1 MHRVIIQ
8 DFTVKN
14 PVQMIG
20 YEAGIC
26 WGADVTDPIKNE
38 KRGWD
43 CIKSE
48 HGRTLEFP
56 QIYMTIKGYSA
67 RMMRELYTHIGGM
80 PTRLQESTRYIDYES
95 GFNYV
100 IPHTV
105 EANPEALNEYNAM
118 MNDILTHLQNLEN
131 MNIPREDTAMGLP
144 LGMES
149 GMVLRTN
156 LRNLIDM
163 SHQRMCSRAFWEFR
177 EFMCDLKN
185 ELSNYSDEWKEVVD
199 LTFKPKCEVRGYC
212 VEKKSCGRKPYV
224 KQ

>member
-1 MHRVIIQ
+1 
-8 DFTVKN
+8 
-14 PVQMIG
+14 
-20 YEAGIC
+20 
-26 WGADVTDPIKNE
+26 
-38 KRGWD
+38 
-43 CIKSE
+43 
-48 HGRTLEFP
+48 
-56 QIYMTIKGYSA
+56 
-67 RMMRELYTHIGGM
+67 
-80 PTRLQESTRYIDYES
+80 
-95 GFNYV
+95 
-100 IPHTV
+100 
-105 EANPEALNEYNAM
+105 M

>member
-100 IPHTV
+100 TPHTV

-149 GMVLRTN
+149 GMVIRTN

-163 SHQRMCSRAFWEFR
+163 SHQRMCSRAYWEFR
-177 EFMCDLKN
+177 EFMSELKN
-185 ELSNYSDEWKEVVD
+185 ELSNYSDEWKKVVD
-199 LTFKPKCEVRGYC
+199 FTFKPKCEVRGYC

-224 KQ
+224 EQ

>member
-1 MHRVIIQ
+1 MHNIIIQ

-67 RMMRELYTHIGGM
+67 RMMKQGSREAQV
-80 PTRLQESTRYIDYES
+80 P
-95 GFNYV
+95 
-100 IPHTV
+100 
-105 EANPEALNEYNAM
+105 
-118 MNDILTHLQNLEN
+118 
-131 MNIPREDTAMGLP
+131 
-144 LGMES
+144 
-149 GMVLRTN
+149 
-156 LRNLIDM
+156 
-163 SHQRMCSRAFWEFR
+163 
-177 EFMCDLKN
+177 
-185 ELSNYSDEWKEVVD
+185 
-199 LTFKPKCEVRGYC
+199 
-212 VEKKSCGRKPYV
+212 
-224 KQ
+224 

>member
-100 IPHTV
+100 TPHTV
-105 EANPEALNEYNAM
+105 KANPEALNEYNAM

-177 EFMCDLKN
+177 EFMDELKN
-185 ELSNYSDEWKEVVD
+185 ELGNYSAEWYEVVNFA
-199 LTFKPKCEVRGYC
+199 FKPKCEVRGYC
-212 VEKKSCGRKPYV
+212 VEKKSCSRKPYV
-224 KQ
+224 EQ

>member
-100 IPHTV
+100 TPHTV

-149 GMVLRTN
+149 GMVIRTN

-163 SHQRMCSRAFWEFR
+163 SHQRMCSRAYWEFR
-177 EFMCDLKN
+177 EFMSELKN

-199 LTFKPKCEVRGYC
+199 FTFKPKCEVRGYC
-212 VEKKSCGRKPYV
+212 VEKKSCGKMPCV
-224 KQ
+224 VQ

>member
-26 WGADVTDPIKNE
+26 WGADVTDPQKNE

-100 IPHTV
+100 TPHTV
-105 EANPEALNEYNAM
+105 KANPEALNEYNTM

-163 SHQRMCSRAFWEFR
+163 SHQRMCSRAYWEFR
-177 EFMCDLKN
+177 EFMNELKN
-185 ELSNYSDEWKEVVD
+185 ELGNYSAEWYEVVNFA
-199 LTFKPKCEVRGYC
+199 FKPKCEVRGYC
-212 VEKKSCGRKPYV
+212 VEKKSCGKMPCV
-224 KQ
+224 VQ

>member
-26 WGADVTDPIKNE
+26 WGADVTDPLKNE

-100 IPHTV
+100 TPHTV
-105 EANPEALNEYNAM
+105 KDNPEALNEYNAM

-177 EFMCDLKN
+177 EFMNELKN
-185 ELSNYSDEWKEVVD
+185 ELGNYSDEWRKVVD

-224 KQ
+224 EQ

>member
-1 MHRVIIQ
+1 MHELIIQ

-100 IPHTV
+100 TPHTI

-131 MNIPREDTAMGLP
+131 MDIPREDTAMGLP

-149 GMVLRTN
+149 GMVIRTN

-163 SHQRMCSRAFWEFR
+163 SHQRMCSRAYWEFR
-177 EFMCDLKN
+177 EFMSELKN

-199 LTFKPKCEVRGYC
+199 FTFKPKCEVRGYC

-224 KQ
+224 EQ

>member
-26 WGADVTDPIKNE
+26 WGADVTDPVKNE

-100 IPHTV
+100 TPHTV

-177 EFMCDLKN
+177 EFMNELKN
-185 ELSNYSDEWKEVVD
+185 ELSNYSDEWKKVLD

-224 KQ
+224 EQ

>member
-1 MHRVIIQ
+1 MQRVIIQ

-26 WGADVTDPIKNE
+26 WGADVTDPLKNE

-100 IPHTV
+100 TPHTV

-177 EFMCDLKN
+177 EFMNELKN
-185 ELSNYSDEWKEVVD
+185 ELGNYSDEWRKVVD

-224 KQ
+224 EQ

>member
-100 IPHTV
+100 TPHTV
-105 EANPEALNEYNAM
+105 KANPEALNEYNAM

-163 SHQRMCSRAFWEFR
+163 SHQRMCSRAYWEFR
-177 EFMCDLKN
+177 EFMNELKN
-185 ELSNYSDEWKEVVD
+185 ELGNYSAEWYEVVNFA
-199 LTFKPKCEVRGYC
+199 FKPKCEVRGYC
-212 VEKKSCGRKPYV
+212 VEKKSCGKMPCV
-224 KQ
+224 VQ

>member
-56 QIYMTIKGYSA
+56 QIYITIKGYSA

-100 IPHTV
+100 TPHTV

-149 GMVLRTN
+149 GMVIRTN

-163 SHQRMCSRAFWEFR
+163 SHQRMCSRAYWEFR
-177 EFMCDLKN
+177 EFMSELKN

-199 LTFKPKCEVRGYC
+199 FTFKPKCEVRGYC

-224 KQ
+224 EQ

>member
-100 IPHTV
+100 TPHTI

-131 MNIPREDTAMGLP
+131 MDIPREDTAMGLP

-149 GMVLRTN
+149 GMVIRTN

-163 SHQRMCSRAFWEFR
+163 SHQRMCSRAYWEFR
-177 EFMCDLKN
+177 EFMNELKN
-185 ELSNYSDEWKEVVD
+185 ELGNYSAEWYEVVNFA
-199 LTFKPKCEVRGYC
+199 FKPKCEVRGYC

-224 KQ
+224 EQ

>member
-1 MHRVIIQ
+1 MHKVIIQ

-177 EFMCDLKN
+177 EFMSDLKN

>member
-1 MHRVIIQ
+1 MQRVIIQ

-100 IPHTV
+100 TPHTV

-177 EFMCDLKN
+177 EFMNELKN
-185 ELSNYSDEWKEVVD
+185 ELGNYSDEWRKVVD

-224 KQ
+224 EQ

>member
-26 WGADVTDPIKNE
+26 WGADVTDPLKNE

-100 IPHTV
+100 TPHTV

-177 EFMCDLKN
+177 EFMNELKN
-185 ELSNYSDEWKEVVD
+185 ELGNYSAEWYEVVNFA
-199 LTFKPKCEVRGYC
+199 FKPKCEVRGYC

-224 KQ
+224 EQ

>member
-26 WGADVTDPIKNE
+26 WGADVTDPVKNE

-100 IPHTV
+100 TPHTI

-131 MNIPREDTAMGLP
+131 MDIPREDTAMGLP

-149 GMVLRTN
+149 GMVIRTN

-163 SHQRMCSRAFWEFR
+163 SHQRMCSRAYWEFR
-177 EFMCDLKN
+177 EFMNELKN
-185 ELSNYSDEWKEVVD
+185 ELGNYSAEWKEVVD
-199 LTFKPKCEVRGYC
+199 FTFKPKCEVRGYC

-224 KQ
+224 EQ

>member
-26 WGADVTDPIKNE
+26 WGADVTDPVKNE

-100 IPHTV
+100 TPHTV
-105 EANPEALNEYNAM
+105 KANPEALNEYNAM

-177 EFMCDLKN
+177 EFMDELKN
-185 ELSNYSDEWKEVVD
+185 ELGNYSAEWYEVVNFA
-199 LTFKPKCEVRGYC
+199 FKPKCEVRGYC

-224 KQ
+224 EQ

>member
-100 IPHTV
+100 TPHTV

-177 EFMCDLKN
+177 EFMDELKN
-185 ELSNYSDEWKEVVD
+185 ELGNYSDEWKKVVD

-224 KQ
+224 EQ

>member
-1 MHRVIIQ
+1 MHRIIIQ

-20 YEAGIC
+20 YEAGTC

-48 HGRTLEFP
+48 HGRPLEFP

-100 IPHTV
+100 TPHTV
-105 EANPEALNEYNAM
+105 EANLEALNEYNAM

-177 EFMCDLKN
+177 EFMNELKN
-185 ELSNYSDEWKEVVD
+185 ELGNYSDEWKKVVD

-224 KQ
+224 EQ

>member
-177 EFMCDLKN
+177 EFMSELKN

>member
-1 MHRVIIQ
+1 MHKVIIQ

-100 IPHTV
+100 TPHTV

-177 EFMCDLKN
+177 EFMNELKN
-185 ELSNYSDEWKEVVD
+185 ELSNYSDEWKKVVD

-224 KQ
+224 EQ

>member
-1 MHRVIIQ
+1 MHKVIIQ

-26 WGADVTDPIKNE
+26 WGADVTDPVKNE

-100 IPHTV
+100 TPHTV

-118 MNDILTHLQNLEN
+118 MSDILTHLQNLEN

-149 GMVLRTN
+149 GMVIRTN

-163 SHQRMCSRAFWEFR
+163 SHQRMCSRAYWEFR
-177 EFMCDLKN
+177 EFMSELKN

-199 LTFKPKCEVRGYC
+199 FTFKPKCEVRGYC

-224 KQ
+224 EQ

>member
-1 MHRVIIQ
+1 MHELIIQ

-100 IPHTV
+100 TPHTV

-149 GMVLRTN
+149 GMVIRTN

-163 SHQRMCSRAFWEFR
+163 SHQRMCSRAYWEFR
-177 EFMCDLKN
+177 EFMSELKN

-199 LTFKPKCEVRGYC
+199 FTFKPKCEVRGYC

>member
-100 IPHTV
+100 TPHTV

-163 SHQRMCSRAFWEFR
+163 SHQRMCSRAYWEFR
-177 EFMCDLKN
+177 EFMNELKN
-185 ELSNYSDEWKEVVD
+185 ELGNYSAEWYEVVK
-199 LTFKPKCEVRGYC
+199 LTFKPKCEARGYC
-212 VEKKSCGRKPYV
+212 VEKKSCGKMPCV
-224 KQ
+224 VQ

>member
-26 WGADVTDPIKNE
+26 WGADVTDPVKNE

-100 IPHTV
+100 IPHTI

-131 MNIPREDTAMGLP
+131 MDIPREDTAMGLP

-149 GMVLRTN
+149 GMVIRTN

-163 SHQRMCSRAFWEFR
+163 SHQRMCSRAYWEFR
-177 EFMCDLKN
+177 EFMSELKN

-199 LTFKPKCEVRGYC
+199 FTFKPKCEVRGYC

-224 KQ
+224 EQ

>member
-100 IPHTV
+100 TPHTV
-105 EANPEALNEYNAM
+105 KANPEALNEYNAM

-177 EFMCDLKN
+177 EFMNELKN
-185 ELSNYSDEWKEVVD
+185 ELGNYSAEWYEVVNFA
-199 LTFKPKCEVRGYC
+199 FKPKCEVRGYC
-212 VEKKSCGRKPYV
+212 VEKKSCGRKPYIE
-224 KQ
+224 Q

>member
-100 IPHTV
+100 TPHTV

-163 SHQRMCSRAFWEFR
+163 SHQRMCSRAYWEFR
-177 EFMCDLKN
+177 EFMNELKN
-185 ELSNYSDEWKEVVD
+185 ELGNYSDEWKKVVD

-224 KQ
+224 EQ

>member
-100 IPHTV
+100 TPHTV

-149 GMVLRTN
+149 GMVIRTN

-163 SHQRMCSRAFWEFR
+163 SHQRMCSRAYWEFR
-177 EFMCDLKN
+177 EFMNELKN
-185 ELSNYSDEWKEVVD
+185 ELGNYSAEWYEVVNFA
-199 LTFKPKCEVRGYC
+199 FKPKCEVRGYC

-224 KQ
+224 EQ

>member
-26 WGADVTDPIKNE
+26 WGADVTDPVKNE

-100 IPHTV
+100 TPHTV

-177 EFMCDLKN
+177 EFMNELKN
-185 ELSNYSDEWKEVVD
+185 ELSNYSDEWRKVVD

-224 KQ
+224 EQ

>member
-26 WGADVTDPIKNE
+26 WGADVTDSIKNE

-100 IPHTV
+100 TPHTV

-177 EFMCDLKN
+177 EFMDELKN
-185 ELSNYSDEWKEVVD
+185 ELGNYSDEWKKVVD

-224 KQ
+224 EQ

>member
-1 MHRVIIQ
+1 MQRVIIQ

-26 WGADVTDPIKNE
+26 WGADVTDPLKNE

-100 IPHTV
+100 TPHTV

-177 EFMCDLKN
+177 EFMNELKN
-185 ELSNYSDEWKEVVD
+185 ELGNYSDEWKKVVD

-224 KQ
+224 EQ

>member
-26 WGADVTDPIKNE
+26 WGADVTDPLKNE

-100 IPHTV
+100 TPHTV

-177 EFMCDLKN
+177 EFMNELKN
-185 ELSNYSDEWKEVVD
+185 ELGNYSDEWRKVVD

-224 KQ
+224 EQ

>member
-1 MHRVIIQ
+1 MQRVIIQ

-26 WGADVTDPIKNE
+26 WGADVSDPIKNE

-100 IPHTV
+100 TPHTV
-105 EANPEALNEYNAM
+105 EANPEALNEYKAM

-177 EFMCDLKN
+177 EFMDELKN
-185 ELSNYSDEWKEVVD
+185 ELSNYSDEWSKVVD

-212 VEKKSCGRKPYV
+212 VEKKSCGRKPHV
-224 KQ
+224 EQ

>member
-26 WGADVTDPIKNE
+26 WGADVTDPVKNE

-100 IPHTV
+100 TPHTV
-105 EANPEALNEYNAM
+105 KANPEALNEYNAM

-163 SHQRMCSRAFWEFR
+163 SHQRMCSRAYWEFR
-177 EFMCDLKN
+177 EFMNELKN
-185 ELSNYSDEWKEVVD
+185 ELGNYSAEWYEVVNFA
-199 LTFKPKCEVRGYC
+199 FKPKCEVRGYC
-212 VEKKSCGRKPYV
+212 VEKKSCGKMPCV
-224 KQ
+224 VQ

>member
-100 IPHTV
+100 TPHTV

-156 LRNLIDM
+156 LHHIRYV
-163 SHQRMCSRAFWEFR
+163 QRLLCQQLPDHAEA
-177 EFMCDLKN
+177 C
-185 ELSNYSDEWKEVVD
+185 
-199 LTFKPKCEVRGYC
+199 
-212 VEKKSCGRKPYV
+212 
-224 KQ
+224 

>member
-1 MHRVIIQ
+1 MHKVIIQ

-100 IPHTV
+100 TPHTV
-105 EANPEALNEYNAM
+105 KANPEALNEYNAM

-177 EFMCDLKN
+177 EFMDELKN
-185 ELSNYSDEWKEVVD
+185 ELGNYSAEWYEVVNFA
-199 LTFKPKCEVRGYC
+199 FKPKCEVRGYC

-224 KQ
+224 EQ

>member
-1 MHRVIIQ
+1 MHKVIIQ
-8 DFTVKN
+8 DFTAKN

-177 EFMCDLKN
+177 EFMSDLKN

-224 KQ
+224 EQ

>member
-26 WGADVTDPIKNE
+26 WGADVTDPTKNE

-100 IPHTV
+100 TPHTV

-118 MNDILTHLQNLEN
+118 MNDILIHLQNLEN

-149 GMVLRTN
+149 GMVIRTN

-163 SHQRMCSRAFWEFR
+163 SHQRMCSRAYWEFR
-177 EFMCDLKN
+177 EFMSELKN

-199 LTFKPKCEVRGYC
+199 FTFKPKCEVRGYC

-224 KQ
+224 EQ